1 VLIVEDHPMMRIGIR
16 SLLDRS
22 EHFTVCAECPNSRT
36 ALAQLRGD
44 QPDMVILDITLPGG
58 LDGIEL
64 IKCMVSEHSGVGILV
79 FSVHDEA
86 LYALRSIAAGA
97 KGYLMKGAD
106 PKAVLKALQTIR
118 DGGVAVSPGISQRL
132 VQRAV
137 GHNSTACSQ
146 TTGHL
151 SDRELEVLSLI
162 GRGSSTQQIATSLG
176 ISTKTVE
183 THRAHLKQKLALK
196 GAFELF
202 RYAVAWRFSEGHA
215 HPATGLDIGT
225 EATDIRGASHATQSA
240 HASSTL
246 DPQPVENV
254 LPQQPPHAE
263 QPRQTINE
271 AFAEADRG

>member
-1 VLIVEDHPMMRIGIR
+1 
-16 SLLDRS
+16 
-22 EHFTVCAECPNSRT
+22 
-36 ALAQLRGD
+36 
-44 QPDMVILDITLPGG
+44 
-58 LDGIEL
+58 
-64 IKCMVSEHSGVGILV
+64 
-79 FSVHDEA
+79 
-86 LYALRSIAAGA
+86 
-97 KGYLMKGAD
+97 MKGAD

-137 GHNSTACSQ
+137 GHSPTACPQ
-146 TTGHL
+146 TTDHL

-215 HPATGLDIGT
+215 HPANGLDACTHTGDV
-225 EATDIRGASHATQSA
+225 AAAA
-240 HASSTL
+240 HAAPTM
-246 DPQPVENV
+246 DANPPGV
-254 LPQQPPHAE
+254 LQPQQSLHPG
-263 QPRQTINE
+263 QPQQTINE

>member
-1 VLIVEDHPMMRIGIR
+1 MMRIGIR
-16 SLLDRS
+16 SLLDHS

-137 GHNSTACSQ
+137 GHSSTAYSQ
-146 TTGHL
+146 TTDQL

-162 GRGSSTQQIATSLG
+162 GRGSSTQQIANSLG

-215 HPATGLDIGT
+215 HPATELDVC
-225 EATDIRGASHATQSA
+225 A
-240 HASSTL
+240 HASEIAHAAHAAPALQAASTP
-246 DPQPVENV
+246 DTKPPEHT
-254 LPQQPPHAE
+254 LPQQPYHPKQPPH
-263 QPRQTINE
+263 TISE
-271 AFAEADRG
+271 AFAGADRG

>member
-1 VLIVEDHPMMRIGIR
+1 MMRIGIR

-44 QPDMVILDITLPGG
+44 HPDMVILDITLPGG

-137 GHNSTACSQ
+137 GHSPATCSQ
-146 TTGHL
+146 TTDHL

-162 GRGSSTQQIATSLG
+162 GRGRSTQQIATSLG

-215 HPATGLDIGT
+215 HPAPGLDIS
-225 EATDIRGASHATQSA
+225 AQAADINSASHAFDA
-240 HASSTL
+240 VHAASTL
-246 DPQPVENV
+246 DSEPLENARPAHP
-254 LPQQPPHAE
+254 LHPE
-263 QPRQTINE
+263 QPRQTITG
-271 AFAEADRG
+271 AFAEADQG

>member
-1 VLIVEDHPMMRIGIR
+1 MGRVFRTGKSEFKSKQPPSSVLIVEDHPMMRIGIR
-16 SLLDRS
+16 SLLERS
-22 EHFTVCAECPNSRT
+22 QQFTVCAECANART

-44 QPDMVILDITLPGG
+44 QPAIVLLDITLPGG

-64 IKCMVSEHSGVGILV
+64 IKCMIAESPGIAILV

-106 PKAVLKALQTIR
+106 PKAVLQALQTIR
-118 DGGVAVSPGISQRL
+118 EGGVAVSPGISQRL

-137 GHNSTACSQ
+137 GHTSSACTQ
-146 TTGHL
+146 TTDHL

-162 GRGSSTQQIATSLG
+162 GRGSSTQQIANSLG

-202 RYAVAWRFSEGHA
+202 RYAVAWRFSEGH
-215 HPATGLDIGT
+215 H
-225 EATDIRGASHATQSA
+225 H
-240 HASSTL
+240 STL
-246 DPQPVENV
+246 GMDVPPNMQSHSDAR
-254 LPQQPPHAE
+254 LPDGSLHQERAQ
-263 QPRQTINE
+263 QTINGV
-271 AFAEADRG
+271 FAEADPE

>member
-1 VLIVEDHPMMRIGIR
+1 
-16 SLLDRS
+16 
-22 EHFTVCAECPNSRT
+22 
-36 ALAQLRGD
+36 
-44 QPDMVILDITLPGG
+44 
-58 LDGIEL
+58 
-64 IKCMVSEHSGVGILV
+64 
-79 FSVHDEA
+79 
-86 LYALRSIAAGA
+86 
-97 KGYLMKGAD
+97 MKGAD

-137 GHNSTACSQ
+137 GHSPTACPQ
-146 TTGHL
+146 TTDHL

-183 THRAHLKQKLALK
+183 THRSHLKQKLALK

-215 HPATGLDIGT
+215 HPANGLDACTHAGDV
-225 EATDIRGASHATQSA
+225 AGAAQSA
-240 HASSTL
+240 APL
-246 DPQPVENV
+246 DANPPAV
-254 LPQQPPHAE
+254 LHPQQSLHPG

>member
-1 VLIVEDHPMMRIGIR
+1 MMRIGIR

-137 GHNSTACSQ
+137 GHSPTACPQ
-146 TTGHL
+146 TTDHL

-215 HPATGLDIGT
+215 HPANGLDACTHAGDV
-225 EATDIRGASHATQSA
+225 AGAA
-240 HASSTL
+240 HAAATM
-246 DPQPVENV
+246 DANPPAV
-254 LPQQPPHAE
+254 LHPQQLLHPG
-263 QPRQTINE
+263 QPQQTINE